1 MGILPR
7 AITASG
13 MAQKIKLNM
22 EDLKIEIERVSDACE
37 YYSESLG
44 GNHAMV
50 LLMKESIDLAK
61 KALESECD
69 TAIKVALFDLLG
81 WE

>member
-1 MGILPR
+1 
-7 AITASG
+7 
-13 MAQKIKLNM
+13 MAQKANLNM

-37 YYSESLG
+37 YYSENLG
-44 GNHAMV
+44 GNHSIV
-50 LLMKESIDLAK
+50 LQMKQSIDLAK

-81 WE
+81 WL